1 MKQVQYADE
10 YGLSSAFR
18 FFTLPFS
25 PRRKREI
32 VIHQENPVGVLAFSS
47 KAIVFET

>member
-18 FFTLPFS
+18 FFQLLFLFHHDVNE
-25 PRRKREI
+25 K
-32 VIHQENPVGVLAFSS
+32 
-47 KAIVFET
+47 